1 MKNVDENIKKTTK
14 NVDRFVILWYFIN
27 KNIANRR
34 IKMSNKEK
42 INDLREKLNESIEN
56 NEDYSIIYEL
66 SIQLDELISN
76 YYKENYEKNVI
87 F

>member
-1 MKNVDENIKKTTK
+1 
-14 NVDRFVILWYFIN
+14 
-27 KNIANRR
+27 
-34 IKMSNKEK
+34 MSNKEK